1 MPYLTLVCLALCHSA
16 LCHPALF
23 YTALGR
29 PALSCAALPCA
40 TLPCLAPSH
49 ARSALP
55 SACPRPAPPCP
66 ALVCLA
72 LPCPALHDQLN
83 SQNIYVKEMQIFSY
97 KCMAGPF
104 AAISMYPSTVLTI
117 SSALV
122 TWLPIKDVLLF

>member
-1 MPYLTLVCLALCHSA
+1 MLVLPC
-16 LCHPALF
+16 P
-23 YTALGR
+23 R
-29 PALSCAALPCA
+29 PALSLPR
-40 TLPCLAPSH
+40 PV
-49 ARSALP
+49 LP
-55 SACPRPAPPCP
+55 SS
-66 ALVCLA
+66 V